1 MFCIISFI
9 HLLSFFWWV
18 APRELP
24 AMDEIGLPGMDENGP
39 GAVCG
44 FTSGPGRPL
53 GARARACERA
63 SSLVLLQ
70 KAAADVSAALAEEEE
85 EEEEKESAV
94 MSVGR
99 I

>member
-1 MFCIISFI
+1 
-9 HLLSFFWWV
+9 
-18 APRELP
+18 
-24 AMDEIGLPGMDENGP
+24 MDENGHGRFVVSHP
-39 GAVCG
+39 ARVGH
-44 FTSGPGRPL
+44 SG